1 MRILLTGWL
10 VLGLMMPSAVLL
22 AENGKLTTE
31 QRLQRLERLSRNQ
44 NMADMV
50 YQLQQL
56 KQEVQRL
63 NGELEL
69 QKHAM
74 DAMSRRQRDLYLDI
88 DQRLSRVQPGGAPAV
103 APPVTAPPANATGV
117 APQPAPTTP
126 PIPVATA
133 QRPVN
138 ATPVTP
144 PDPKKEAA
152 AYQSAFNLLKQGRYP
167 ESIKAFSQ
175 FLENYSGGSFEDNA
189 QYWLAEASYVNRDF
203 DAALND
209 FSKVLSNHPQSP
221 KVPGAMLK
229 MGYIQYELKN
239 WGKAREV
246 LQTLQQEY
254 AGSTEARLAEKRL
267 QRMTKEGH

>member
-1 MRILLTGWL
+1 MRIPLTGWL
-10 VLGLMMPSAVLL
+10 VLGVMLAPGGLW
-22 AENGKLTTE
+22 AENGKLTVE
-31 QRLQRLERLSRNQ
+31 QRLERLERLSRNQ

-50 YQLQQL
+50 YQMQQL

-63 NGELEL
+63 NGELEM
-69 QKHAM
+69 QKHAL

-88 DQRLSRVQPGGAPAV
+88 DQRLSRVQPGTAPAPV
-103 APPVTAPPANATGV
+103 PSPAATPLAVPAPSQPVPGAAPVT
-117 APQPAPTTP
+117 QPTTA
-126 PIPVATA
+126 VSQTTA
-133 QRPVN
+133 K
-138 ATPVTP
+138 AVTP

-167 ESIKAFSQ
+167 ESIKAFTQ
-175 FLENYSGGSFEDNA
+175 FLENYPGGAFEDNA

-203 DAALND
+203 DAALSE

-229 MGYIQYELKN
+229 MGYIHYELKR
-239 WGKAREV
+239 WPEAREV
-246 LQTLQQEY
+246 LQSLQQQY
-254 AGSTEARLAEKRL
+254 TGSTEARLAEKRL